1 MSVRDK
7 GAPLKVLHLHSTFD
21 AGGKERRA
29 VALMNRFWKGVRF
42 TLLYV
47 GVGFLF
53 AGMFFIV
60 WKVVE
65 AIIQ

>member
-1 MSVRDK
+1 
-7 GAPLKVLHLHSTFD
+7 
-21 AGGKERRA
+21 
-29 VALMNRFWKGVRF
+29 MNRFWKGVRF

-53 AGMFFIV
+53 AGMFFII

>member
-1 MSVRDK
+1 
-7 GAPLKVLHLHSTFD
+7 
-21 AGGKERRA
+21 
-29 VALMNRFWKGVRF
+29 MNRFWKGVRF

-47 GVGFLF
+47 GAGFLL
-53 AGMFFIV
+53 AGMFFII